1 MNALAAMRELDVWYA
16 HTIVDEE
23 LAASVNPADRRQI
36 RRTAA
41 KARTRDNLQAN
52 AKLTRVVDG
61 RRRLAS
67 DPPLLVPIE
76 ELFGEAEARAHDEQM
91 GNLVDGYMRS
101 LDVGRRTL
109 ITRFTYAGMARK
121 VVGVG
126 SVGTRAWIVL
136 LLGRDD
142 QDPLLLQVKQAERSV
157 LEGYLQPSAYSNSA
171 ERVFAGQRLMQACG
185 DILLGWLR
193 SVGPDA
199 LAGDYYVRQLHD
211 WKGSADVESMSP
223 TVLAGYGQSCGE
235 VLARAHSRSGDRIAI
250 AAYLGN
256 GDTVDRTLV
265 RFAESYAD
273 QNERD
278 YAALREAVASGVVA
292 AESDL

>member
-1 MNALAAMRELDVWYA
+1 
-16 HTIVDEE
+16 
-23 LAASVNPADRRQI
+23 
-36 RRTAA
+36 
-41 KARTRDNLQAN
+41 
-52 AKLTRVVDG
+52 VVGG

-76 ELFGEAEARAHDEQM
+76 ELVGEAEVRAYDEQM
-91 GNLVDGYMRS
+91 GNLIDAYVQS

-109 ITRFTYAGMARK
+109 ITRFTYTGMARK

-142 QDPLLLQVKQAERSV
+142 ADPLLMQVKEAERSV

-171 ERVFAGQRLMQACG
+171 ERVVAGQRLMQACS

-193 SVGPDA
+193 SVGPDPF
-199 LAGDYYVRQLHD
+199 AGDYYVRQLHD

-223 TVLAGYGQSCGE
+223 AVLAGYGQSCGE

-256 GDTVDRTLV
+256 GDAVDRTLV

-292 AESDL
+292 ADSDL